1 MFTRRDPNEA
11 DQPAQSRNASGQ
23 TTQQA
28 AGPDAESIIAQE
40 DTFEGQIKTTTGVRV
55 MGTVRGTIES
65 QRSVRIEEGAQ
76 VEADIS
82 AEEVVIAGTYSGTLT
97 CRNRVEITSSARVS
111 GKIETV
117 KLHLH
122 EGGYFDG
129 ELRMQRTE
137 GTARAETEEARPRRS
152 RYVDLNAET
161 PRATE
166 PASGEAGEE
175 RRSRRLTC
183 GFRRSRCAWLR
194 LGVLST
200 TAWRPSSL
208 ARCSCRSDDPQP
220 MRQDAEDGRR
230 IAGKLAVDLKPQ
242 PSHA

>member
-1 MFTRRDPNEA
+1 MFTRRDPSEPE
-11 DQPAQSRNASGQ
+11 QVTTQSRNAPSLASQ
-23 TTQQA
+23 PA
-28 AGPDAESIIAQE
+28 SGPDAESIIARE

-97 CRNRVEITSSARVS
+97 CRNRIEITSSARVS
-111 GKIETV
+111 GKIETA

-122 EGGYFDG
+122 EGGFFDG
-129 ELRMQRTE
+129 ELRMQRAEET
-137 GTARAETEEARPRRS
+137 TRAVEPEEVRPRRS

-166 PASGEAGEE
+166 AAGSEPEKKEEA
-175 RRSRRLTC
+175 
-183 GFRRSRCAWLR
+183 
-194 LGVLST
+194 
-200 TAWRPSSL
+200 TA
-208 ARCSCRSDDPQP
+208 
-220 MRQDAEDGRR
+220 
-230 IAGKLAVDLKPQ
+230 
-242 PSHA
+242 

>member
-1 MFTRRDPNEA
+1 MFTRREPTDTE
-11 DQPAQSRNASGQ
+11 QVTAQSRNAPGLASQQ
-23 TTQQA
+23 T
-28 AGPDAESIIAQE
+28 AGPDAESILAKE

-111 GKIETV
+111 GKIETA

-129 ELRMQRTE
+129 ELRMQRPDE
-137 GTARAETEEARPRRS
+137 VRPAETEEVRPRRS
-152 RYVDLNAET
+152 RYVDLSAET

-166 PASGEAGEE
+166 PAPSDTEKTEEA
-175 RRSRRLTC
+175 
-183 GFRRSRCAWLR
+183 A
-194 LGVLST
+194 
-200 TAWRPSSL
+200 A
-208 ARCSCRSDDPQP
+208 
-220 MRQDAEDGRR
+220 
-230 IAGKLAVDLKPQ
+230 
-242 PSHA
+242 